1 MSDQAQIEST
11 GQIAELQQQLRT
23 AQARLAESY
32 KMASLGRLLAGIIHE
47 INTPIGSIRSNN
59 EVVSRSLEKV
69 SDALSQGELA
79 SNAQLDK
86 VRGILE
92 SCRSLTAVD
101 RIACDRISAVIR
113 NLKTFAR
120 VNQHD
125 LRRVNVLEHLEAML
139 KLTQCEFRRRIAV
152 ETQFEPLPEVECYPE
167 LLNQVFLN
175 ILINAGQ
182 AIDGEGKIVIRARQ
196 EDDCVHISF
205 SDSGPGIPPEVL
217 PRIFDAGFTTKAVGE
232 GTGLGLSICKQI
244 VVNTHGGRLEV
255 ESPAEEGATFHIRI
269 PVEQSRAGEC

>member
-1 MSDQAQIEST
+1 MSDQAQMENT

-23 AQARLAESY
+23 TQAQLAESY

-139 KLTQCEFRRRIAV
+139 KLTQCEFRRRIVV
-152 ETQFEPLPEVECYPE
+152 ETEFEPLPAVECYPE

-182 AIDGEGKIVIRARQ
+182 AVEGEGKIVIRARQ

-244 VVNTHGGRLEV
+244 VVNTHGGRLEA
-255 ESPAEEGATFHIRI
+255 ESPAGEGATFHVRI
-269 PVEQSRAGEC
+269 PMEQSRAGEC

>member
-1 MSDQAQIEST
+1 MSDQAQMENT

-23 AQARLAESY
+23 TQAQLAESY

-139 KLTQCEFRRRIAV
+139 KLTQCEFRRRIVV
-152 ETQFEPLPEVECYPE
+152 ETEFEPLPEVECYPE

-182 AIDGEGKIVIRARQ
+182 AVEGEGKIVIRARQ

-244 VVNTHGGRLEV
+244 VVNTHGGRLEA
-255 ESPAEEGATFHIRI
+255 ESPTGEGATFHVRI
-269 PVEQSRAGEC
+269 PMEQSRAGEC